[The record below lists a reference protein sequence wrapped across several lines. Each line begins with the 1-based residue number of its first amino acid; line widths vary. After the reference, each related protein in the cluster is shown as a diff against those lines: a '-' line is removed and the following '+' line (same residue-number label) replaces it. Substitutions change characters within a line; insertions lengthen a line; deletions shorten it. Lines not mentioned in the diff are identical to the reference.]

1 MGERSRRKPA
11 GTVVV
16 GASVAGVR
24 VARSLRRAG
33 YGGPVVLVGE
43 EPELPYD
50 KPPLS
55 KQYLNKSMGS
65 GDLLLLSREEAERES
80 IDLRL
85 GVPASAL
92 EPEERIVVLADGSR
106 IDYEN
111 CVLAT
116 GASAR
121 PSPWEARSGVYLLR
135 TRRDSDALSEALLP
149 GRRVAVVG
157 GGFIGAEVASAA
169 VAKGCDVVV
178 IDPLQTPLARVVGE
192 ELGQRLVGLH
202 ARHGVRTLFGVGV
215 AQLSGSEGN
224 LNITLADGAEL
235 AADVAVVG
243 IGAVCNDAWLAGS
256 GVPLDDGVVCDEFC
270 RVEGL
275 SSVYASG
282 DLARWFHR
290 RHQELIR
297 VEHWTNAVEQAA
309 CVARSIASGTPVAY
323 EPVEYV
329 WSDQYDVRIQVVGR
343 PAQGVRSETIGD
355 TSSVPERM
363 AVLYA
368 TEGGELTG
376 AVTLNWPR
384 ALVECRR
391 LVSSG
396 ANLEAAVHRLSSLRL
411 PPLEAAAH

>member
-1 MGERSRRKPA
+1 MGDGSRRKPA

-24 VARSLRRAG
+24 VARSLRRDG
-33 YGGPVVLVGE
+33 YARPIVLVGE

-55 KQYLNKSMGS
+55 KQYLHRSMDP
-65 GDLLLLSREEAERES
+65 GDLLLLSREDAEREC
-80 IDLRL
+80 IDLLL

-92 EPEERIVVLADGSR
+92 EPEERRVVLADGSN
-106 IDYEN
+106 IDYEY

-135 TRRDSDALSEALLP
+135 TRRDSDALSEALSP
-149 GRRVAVVG
+149 GRLVAVVG

-169 VAKGCDVVV
+169 AAKGCDVVV
-178 IDPLQTPLARVVGE
+178 IDPLQSPLARVVGE
-192 ELGQRLVGLH
+192 ELGRRLVGLH
-202 ARHGVRTLFGVGV
+202 ARHGVRTRFGVGV
-215 AQLSGSEGN
+215 VQLSGVEGH
-224 LNITLADGAEL
+224 LSIRLTDGGEL
-235 AADVAVVG
+235 GADVAVVG

-256 GVPLDDGVVCDEFC
+256 GLRLDDGVVCDEFC

-275 SSVYASG
+275 GSVYASG

-290 RHQELIR
+290 RHQELVR

-343 PAQGVRSETIGD
+343 PGQGARIETVGD
-355 TSSVPERM
+355 TSSAPERM

-368 TEGGELTG
+368 TEPGELTG

-391 LVSSG
+391 LVASG
-396 ANLEAAVHRLSSLRL
+396 ANLEAAIHRLSSLRL
-411 PPLEAAAH
+411 PPLGAAAH